1 MKGARKLWMD
11 SEIWG
16 DCEKYHL
23 KMPYVPIGDTFIL
36 KHRRPTGHSEPQ
48 TPIPRHQW
56 WERTWSSAHKTPS
69 SYKWKEPWPSRSL
82 TSPDHSRRHRQMECL
97 FPKAFPA
104 ETCSLLL
111 WGHDL
116 FTGISLWARRGGPQ
130 PWTQEEEL
138 NSQPRNLRV
147 TSRSLLQNHLFS
159 SLPQCLNFHS
169 RLSVPWVTAQKTAVK
184 M

>member
-1 MKGARKLWMD
+1 MRGLWKV
-11 SEIWG
+11 SFKNALCPHWG
-16 DCEKYHL
+16 H
-23 KMPYVPIGDTFIL
+23 F
-36 KHRRPTGHSEPQ
+36 HSETQKAHRSLRATDTHPK
-48 TPIPRHQW
+48 TSVMG
-56 WERTWSSAHKTPS
+56 EDLELSSQTPS

-159 SLPQCLNFHS
+159 SLPQCLNFHR